1 MHITSSTNI
10 TFTYSK
16 YHFRFY
22 LIYTRPEN
30 ADSAFKW
37 DDLALK
43 NNTELLANLGNFV
56 NRALKFCKSQFGGNI
71 SPAMEDAFGQSDSD
85 KMFLAQV
92 NESLRVYVDC
102 MEKTRQ
108 VRQSR
113 HNSTFLGQLILLA
126 DISIP
131 CVDTNWTTC
140 HISI

>member
-1 MHITSSTNI
+1 M
-10 TFTYSK
+10 
-16 YHFRFY
+16 
-22 LIYTRPEN
+22 IYTRPES

-113 HNSTFLGQLILLA
+113 HNSAFLANLSSWPTHEYRA
-126 DISIP
+126 W
-131 CVDTNWTTC
+131 TKNWTTC
-140 HISI
+140 HIGV